1 MGKCHYDGEY
11 DKKYGNKDK
20 SSNMNMDVNVN
31 GGDGN
36 TPIRKI

>member
-20 SSNMNMDVNVN
+20 RSNMNVNIN
-31 GGDGN
+31 GGNGN